1 MKCPDQV
8 LFVRIKSFE
17 GKNVSLEWSVRLIIS
32 LLPKKWLTLLKQQ
45 SKQSLLFQHMKR
57 NVVPSVLFERLSC
70 VVMKVGCCIQGL
82 FVKKKKKKKMAS
94 VTTRLVIQQDSENCI
109 NISFNVYNLLYFRH
123 MIYCMPNFLCTCLHM
138 YEYDHTSLLG
148 RTVSI
153 G

>member
-17 GKNVSLEWSVRLIIS
+17 GKNVSFEWSVRLIIS

-70 VVMKVGCCIQGL
+70 VMMKVGCCIQGL
-82 FVKKKKKKKMAS
+82 FVKKKKK
-94 VTTRLVIQQDSENCI
+94 N
-109 NISFNVYNLLYFRH
+109 
-123 MIYCMPNFLCTCLHM
+123 
-138 YEYDHTSLLG
+138 G
-148 RTVSI
+148 
-153 G
+153 